1 MTICQLGAE
10 WHDPTKIPVEEIA
23 EEWRTQSTKG
33 RYESAMWREAGLQ
46 EPNAGLAG
54 KAQGGQSSS
63 NRSQACRLTVAL
75 SPASKPS
82 LAVLLSLMA
91 SLLMLVAQKLRVWSI
106 RNRIRPSKLVRGIY
120 ITRA

>member
-46 EPNAGLAG
+46 EPNAG
-54 KAQGGQSSS
+54 KAQEGQSSS
-63 NRSQACRLTVAL
+63 QPITDVSIDSSFEPSVKAITC
-75 SPASKPS
+75 SPAQPHGV
-82 LAVLLSLMA
+82 ATDA
-91 SLLMLVAQKLRVWSI
+91 SSSEIVSMEH
-106 RNRIRPSKLVRGIY
+106 
-120 ITRA
+120 

>member
-23 EEWRTQSTKG
+23 EEWRAQRTKG

-46 EPNAGLAG
+46 EPNAG

-82 LAVLLSLMA
+82 LAVLLSLMGHGVATDA
-91 SLLMLVAQKLRVWSI
+91 SSSEIASMEH
-106 RNRIRPSKLVRGIY
+106 
-120 ITRA
+120 

>member
-46 EPNAGLAG
+46 EPNAG

-63 NRSQACRLTVAL
+63 QPITNVSIDSSFEPTC
-75 SPASKPS
+75 SPAQPHGV
-82 LAVLLSLMA
+82 ATDA
-91 SLLMLVAQKLRVWSI
+91 SSSEIAHQ
-106 RNRIRPSKLVRGIY
+106 
-120 ITRA
+120 

>member
-46 EPNAGLAG
+46 EPNAG
-54 KAQGGQSSS
+54 KAQEGQSSS
-63 NRSQACRLTVAL
+63 QPITDVSIDSSFEPSVKAITC
-75 SPASKPS
+75 SPAQDGFRK
-82 LAVLLSLMA
+82 
-91 SLLMLVAQKLRVWSI
+91 KF
-106 RNRIRPSKLVRGIY
+106 
-120 ITRA
+120 